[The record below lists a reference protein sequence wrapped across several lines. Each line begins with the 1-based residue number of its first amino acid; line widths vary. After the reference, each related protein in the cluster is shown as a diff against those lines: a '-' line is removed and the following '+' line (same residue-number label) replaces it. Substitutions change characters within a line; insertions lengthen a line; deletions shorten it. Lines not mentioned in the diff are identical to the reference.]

1 MLKWEKQYLAAQ
13 DSAKGISRGLLMN
26 QNVKKRLDHF
36 FYLKTA
42 FIPSIERRLSRYI
55 WEKIMWCQYTRYKQL
70 KEGNDNIVF
79 FHKAANMRK
88 QVNKIHCTMMDK
100 GPIQD
105 MKLSIIIFSC
115 TLKASSNIVTESDSE
130 FLLIQIHGHMSG
142 LSGFGG
148 RVRR

>member
-1 MLKWEKQYLAAQ
+1 MGEAVPCSTRLCKGNITRIIDELECQEKIR
-13 DSAKGISRGLLMN
+13 SLL
-26 QNVKKRLDHF
+26 LSE
-36 FYLKTA
+36 TA